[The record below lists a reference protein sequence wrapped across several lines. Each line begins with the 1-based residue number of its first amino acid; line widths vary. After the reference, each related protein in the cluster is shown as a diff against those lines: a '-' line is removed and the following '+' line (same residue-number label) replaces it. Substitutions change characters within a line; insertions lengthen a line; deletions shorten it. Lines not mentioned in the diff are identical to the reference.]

1 MPHHCP
7 ASTVL
12 RKAIRFRGPATR
24 AMTVFDRLTTLLDE
38 RQVAYEVLRH
48 APVYTS
54 EEAARVRGTPLA
66 SGAKALVC
74 KADARFVMFVLPG
87 DRRLD
92 GRKARKALA
101 VKSLRFA
108 TRDEVGALT
117 ALAPGSIPPFGR
129 LFGLTTYCDELLS
142 AHDRINFNAGDHA
155 ISVSLRFADYDAVE
169 RPTRGRY
176 AEDA

>member
-1 MPHHCP
+1 MAYHRW
-7 ASTVL
+7 AARAL
-12 RKAIRFRGPATR
+12 RKAIRFRGPATH

-38 RQVAYEVLRH
+38 RQVAYAVLRH

-66 SGAKALVC
+66 SGAKALLC

-87 DRRLD
+87 NRRLD

-101 VKSLRFA
+101 AKSLRFA

-129 LFGLTTYCDELLS
+129 LFGLATYCDESLA
-142 AHDRINFNAGDHA
+142 AHGRINFNAGDHA
-155 ISVSLRFADYDAVE
+155 ISVSLRFADYEAVE
-169 RPTRGRY
+169 QPTRGRY
-176 AEDA
+176 AEDG